1 MKRIIIPILI
11 ATLLWFVMFSPLTAP
26 HLNFWLAM
34 SLSGIVL
41 ALISFSLGGGY
52 LKRSLKEDFRLS
64 DIPLGVAIGALL
76 WAIFW
81 VGDKVAVWMF
91 PFAEGQIGT
100 IYAMRDGTSWTLI
113 GLLLFLV
120 VGPAEEIF
128 WRGYVQHSLGE
139 KFSPTIAFLATTAI
153 YMLVHIWSLNFMLLV
168 AAAVAGG
175 LWGLMYRLWPKRLW
189 ALVISHAVWDMA
201 VFVLF
206 PI

>member
-1 MKRIIIPILI
+1 MKRIILPILI

-153 YMLVHIWSLNFMLLV
+153 YTLVHIWSLNFMLLV

>member
-1 MKRIIIPILI
+1 MKKILLPIGV

-26 HLNFWLAM
+26 HLNFWMAM
-34 SLSGIVL
+34 TLSGIVL
-41 ALISFSLGGGY
+41 ALLSFHFGGDY
-52 LKRSLKEDFRLS
+52 LKMSLKEDFRLS

-76 WAIFW
+76 WGVFW
-81 VGDKVAVWMF
+81 LGDKVAVWMF

-100 IYAMRDGTSWTLI
+100 IYSMRDGTSWTLI
-113 GLLLFLV
+113 GLLLLFI

-139 KFSPTIAFLATTAI
+139 KFSPTMAFLATTAV
-153 YMLVHIWSLNFMLLV
+153 YTLVHIWSLNFMLLV

-175 LWGLMYRLWPKRLW
+175 VWGLMYRLWPKRLW

>member
-1 MKRIIIPILI
+1 MKRIILPILI

-76 WAIFW
+76 WAVFW

-153 YMLVHIWSLNFMLLV
+153 YTLVHIWSLNFMLLV

>member
-1 MKRIIIPILI
+1 MKKILLPIGV

-26 HLNFWLAM
+26 HLNFWMAM
-34 SLSGIVL
+34 TLSGIVL
-41 ALISFSLGGGY
+41 ALLSFHFGGDY

-76 WAIFW
+76 WGVFW
-81 VGDKVAVWMF
+81 LGDKVAVWMF

-100 IYAMRDGTSWTLI
+100 IYSMRDGTSWTLI
-113 GLLLFLV
+113 GALLLFI

-128 WRGYVQHSLGE
+128 WRGYVQHSLGD
-139 KFSPTIAFLATTAI
+139 KFSPTMAFMATTAV
-153 YMLVHIWSLNFMLLV
+153 YTLVHIWSLNFMLLV

-175 LWGLMYRLWPKRLW
+175 VWGLMYRLWPKRLW